1 MCCPFQEYYLVFCRS
16 VWYYPMRLDN
26 ILYIDI
32 IFNQVAP
39 DYMEGLLL
47 VMPGEQISQEYV
59 VSLISLIFVS
69 YD

>member
-1 MCCPFQEYYLVFCRS
+1 
-16 VWYYPMRLDN
+16 MRLDN

-69 YD
+69 YDWN

>member
-1 MCCPFQEYYLVFCRS
+1 
-16 VWYYPMRLDN
+16 MRLDN

-47 VMPGEQISQEYV
+47 VMPGEQIVQEYV
-59 VSLISLIFVS
+59 VSLILLII
-69 YD
+69 